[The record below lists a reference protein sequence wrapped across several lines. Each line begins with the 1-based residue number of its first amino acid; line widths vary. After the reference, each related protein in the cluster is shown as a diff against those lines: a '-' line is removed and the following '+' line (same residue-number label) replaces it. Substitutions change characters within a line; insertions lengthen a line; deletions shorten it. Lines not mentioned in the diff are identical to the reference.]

1 MMSARSTKPSN
12 SSTSKKPVTG
22 ATSTSPGV
30 SLQRRTVQSNQ
41 STLVS
46 SGPPLILPDLRS
58 QVPQKVRQI
67 TATKVYEQFLRIY
80 EPLKDDKILA
90 SQDAVIQERKI
101 HEESVNQAG
110 YKQIAAGVLGRL
122 KKRPPAKNDSDIGI
136 DGEWVDPATRDAKQS
151 ISKDLQQYILTEEQ
165 LAEMNY
171 PLPDALNVSQLQ
183 DSPIGLVQQCD
194 RCKTQFTVK
203 DMLKKQDLEA
213 CRYHYGRLRKI
224 KIHGEFERLYFCCN
238 GPSESKGC
246 TTGPHVYKDENVED
260 LAKRIPFVRAGAK
273 PAEEKSVRQIIAY
286 TTGGLELVR
295 ISAIDEHNETV
306 LDELVLPEHM
316 VIDLNSR
323 YSGIHTLQG
332 AKYNLRDI
340 QKMLSKYIDED
351 TILAGHGLENDMKAL
366 RIVHNKIVDTANLYP
381 HPNGLPYRYGLRFL
395 ANKYLRRFIQDSSE
409 GHDSFEDAKTSLDLI
424 KLKVEKGTHFGTH

>member
-1 MMSARSTKPSN
+1 
-12 SSTSKKPVTG
+12 
-22 ATSTSPGV
+22 
-30 SLQRRTVQSNQ
+30 
-41 STLVS
+41 
-46 SGPPLILPDLRS
+46 
-58 QVPQKVRQI
+58 
-67 TATKVYEQFLRIY
+67 
-80 EPLKDDKILA
+80 LKDDKILA

-224 KIHGEFERLYFCCN
+224 KIHGNY
-238 GPSESKGC
+238 
-246 TTGPHVYKDENVED
+246 
-260 LAKRIPFVRAGAK
+260 
-273 PAEEKSVRQIIAY
+273 
-286 TTGGLELVR
+286 
-295 ISAIDEHNETV
+295 
-306 LDELVLPEHM
+306 
-316 VIDLNSR
+316 
-323 YSGIHTLQG
+323 
-332 AKYNLRDI
+332 
-340 QKMLSKYIDED
+340 
-351 TILAGHGLENDMKAL
+351 
-366 RIVHNKIVDTANLYP
+366 
-381 HPNGLPYRYGLRFL
+381 
-395 ANKYLRRFIQDSSE
+395 
-409 GHDSFEDAKTSLDLI
+409 
-424 KLKVEKGTHFGTH
+424 